1 MVSETNEPADLAGF
15 RAQREELK
23 KERRLPGG
31 SRQHGCPGLWP
42 GDPDTAHSHRPDMVD
57 RVKKCYVNFT
67 QWITGFRRDIAELAD
82 AGKLDPRERGHDRA
96 VRRAGE

>member
-1 MVSETNEPADLAGF
+1 MDA
-15 RAQREELK
+15 
-23 KERRLPGG
+23 
-31 SRQHGCPGLWP
+31 
-42 GDPDTAHSHRPDMVD
+42 PDYGRVIPTPLTPTVPDMVD